1 MFAKYHL
8 ESVVR
13 QDCSDSVWVSL
24 LRFGDLD
31 GLTDFLRSRTPHE
44 CFCALTRV
52 NVGKGLFQNEKCFA
66 GVSNEDV
73 FKHVIGYYARDVVE
87 IIDSLNLSA
96 SDRKTLI
103 SLYNGRILM
112 TDGDYALLKKAAAQ
126 QLNDTDGQPCA
137 RVEEIIQQSFS
148 SRITQSLVGVC
159 TSIEHVELFESL
171 GFCPQVCVLLQQRRA
186 LIERDEL
193 KKKWFSLIDQGDLEG
208 VKSIIEDNRATKLE
222 VLSWKSDRLQYGM
235 SLCHALSQ
243 RQPNL
248 ELIRY
253 LDSQGAPWVMTSPD
267 QSSYVMAHRY
277 GSIDLVRY
285 AGQRTAMMVDKKLSS
300 YYFFQQRLNDEMSQD
315 YLSAA
320 LKVAIEYNNIDLLN
334 DLLDAN
340 ESPLGLKVQ
349 NDATSDFFRPQ
360 NKDRFIMTA
369 IDNGSFDVF
378 KRLYGDQ
385 YSEDFRFTGI
395 GMYRDRSLVFYI
407 VNNLSYVPRKF
418 DFLDHILCTEL
429 KSLAQPEEP
438 LHLPSSVLFDFL
450 DSSKHSNH
458 MISVVKEVPINIRRM
473 ILLKDMTVA
482 EFRSR
487 LVSYPLAA
495 MYLKD
500 CISVTDDGGV
510 LVRAGAMHLALIAC
524 LSSRSELHQAM
535 LADEQH
541 PYDTKKSFARNVEGE
556 HSFAKTLID
565 RYQQSEC
572 LLRAFLVHDL
582 TVDVSSSPSQG
593 AQCLSQAR

>member
-1 MFAKYHL
+1 MFANDHSK
-8 ESVVR
+8 SVVR
-13 QDCSDSVWVSL
+13 QDCSDSAWVSL

-31 GLTDFLRSRTPHE
+31 GLTDFLRSRTPYG

-52 NVGKGLFQNEKCFA
+52 NVGKGLFQNEQSFA

-87 IIDSLNLSA
+87 IINSLNLSEL
-96 SDRKTLI
+96 DRQTLI
-103 SLYNGRILM
+103 SRYNGRIWM
-112 TDGDYALLKKAAAQ
+112 TDGDYALLKKAATREH
-126 QLNDTDGQPCA
+126 NDTEGQPCA
-137 RVEEIIQQSFS
+137 RVAEIIQQSFS
-148 SRITQSLVGVC
+148 SRITQSLVGLCV
-159 TSIEHVELFESL
+159 SIEHVELFESL
-171 GFCPQVCVLLQQRRA
+171 GFCPQVCALLQQRRA

-208 VKSIIEDNRATKLE
+208 VKAIIEDNQATKLE

-248 ELIRY
+248 ALIRY
-253 LDSQGAPWVMTSPD
+253 LDSQGAPWVMTPSD

-300 YYFFQQRLNDEMSQD
+300 YCFFQKKLNDEMSQD

-340 ESPLGLKVQ
+340 ESPLGLKVK

-360 NKDRFIMTA
+360 NTDRLIMA
-369 IDNGSFDVF
+369 AVDKGSFDVF

-395 GMYRDRSLVFYI
+395 GMYKDRSLVFYV

-418 DFLDHILCTEL
+418 DFLDHILRTEL
-429 KSLAQPEEP
+429 KTLAQPERP
-438 LHLPSSVLFDFL
+438 LSLPSSVFFDFL
-450 DSSKHSNH
+450 DSSNRSNH
-458 MISVVKEVPINIRRM
+458 WISVVKESPINIRRM
-473 ILLKDMTVA
+473 ILLKDISVT

-487 LVSYPLAA
+487 LASYPLAA
-495 MYLKD
+495 AYLTD
-500 CISVTDDGGV
+500 SITVTDDGGV
-510 LVRAGAMHLALIAC
+510 LVRAGTLHLALIAH

-535 LADEQH
+535 LADEQY
-541 PYDTKKSFARNVEGE
+541 PYDAKKSFTINVEGN
-556 HSFAKTLID
+556 HSFAKALIE
-565 RYQQSEC
+565 RYQKSEC
-572 LLRAFLVHDL
+572 LLRAFLVHDKTLDLPQEGHCLTL
-582 TVDVSSSPSQG
+582 TV
-593 AQCLSQAR
+593 